1 MRCSDINTNLH
12 YPSGRRGLVGGSAE
26 VAIVK
31 ASLCALTHVFTLL
44 EFSRPGSS
52 SVMARASVLS
62 VRGK

>member
-12 YPSGRRGLVGGSAE
+12 YPSGRRGLVGGAE